1 MVKPNKLFIN
11 IIFCQKLRMMV
22 TLLDSFF
29 IYLFIFPNS
38 LKYKENRYF
47 YHYIKIGRGRIMVEW
62 LHSQVANSFIFLDK
76 WYFIIF
82 FLFIRVKFLL
92 KPWENYRLL
101 HRLKVCTKLG
111 KKKKKNQNTE
121 ATKFGCLITEDK
133 HNSVPNYNEECC
145 WYEIQ
150 DKDHCPQSLLS
161 LLVW

>member
-38 LKYKENRYF
+38 LKYKDNRYF

-82 FLFIRVKFLL
+82 FLVHKSEIFIKTLRKLQIATQT
-92 KPWENYRLL
+92 KGL
-101 HRLKVCTKLG
+101 HKTG
-111 KKKKKNQNTE
+111 KKKKSKIKTQKQLNL
-121 ATKFGCLITEDK
+121 AA
-133 HNSVPNYNEECC
+133 S
-145 WYEIQ
+145 
-150 DKDHCPQSLLS
+150 
-161 LLVW
+161 